1 MNKVLTIY
9 QKINRFGI
17 NTNRLAS
24 RLGISKEEFTKKVS
38 NFEFSKEEEEE
49 IKILISEMER
59 NWEIKHK
66 KNKLGL
72 RCGITKEFNFSR
84 RKRLSDPLKI
94 NKNGTV
100 ITKCMK
106 TWIDEDSEQI
116 QTLVNSKKPLLL
128 ASDSEKYLSLKNTAK
143 EARSNTINKTQ
154 IENISKPVSG
164 FEGYYEISKEGIV
177 CGICLM
183 IVQSNGKIRNI
194 PEKIIKPRLNNRG
207 YLDIRLSKN
216 GKTST
221 KFVHILLAQAF
232 ISNPEN
238 KPFVNHRNGIKT
250 DNRLENLEWV
260 THAENIKHAY
270 RLGLVKKKG
279 KRVIDKCTGNEYK
292 NIKEAAEIL
301 NLNYSTARGYINGGI
316 KYNPTCLEYKVAS

>member
-17 NTNRLAS
+17 NTKRLAS

-49 IKILISEMER
+49 IKLLIFEMER
-59 NWEIKHK
+59 NWEKMHK
-66 KNKLGL
+66 TNRLGL

-84 RKRLSDPLKI
+84 RKRLTDPLKI
-94 NKNGTV
+94 NKNGTE

-116 QTLVNSKKPLLL
+116 QSMVYSKKPLLL
-128 ASDSEKYLSLKNTAK
+128 ASDTEKYLHLKITAK
-143 EARSNTINKTQ
+143 ETGPITNNVNKIQ
-154 IENISKPVSG
+154 FDKKNKSKSVPG
-164 FEGYYEISKEGIV
+164 YEGYYEISEDGTV
-177 CGICLM
+177 CGICRM
-183 IVQSNGKIRNI
+183 IVQSNGKIRTI
-194 PEKIIKPRLNNRG
+194 TKKVIKPRINNRG

-216 GKTST
+216 GITST

-250 DNRLENLEWV
+250 DNNLENLEWC
-260 THAENIKHAY
+260 THAENIIHAY
-270 RLGLVKKKG
+270 STGLINKMNLRKP
-279 KRVIDKCTGNEYK
+279 KRVTCKSNG
-292 NIKEAAEIL
+292 
-301 NLNYSTARGYINGGI
+301 STITL
-316 KYNPTCLEYKVAS
+316 PFSAS